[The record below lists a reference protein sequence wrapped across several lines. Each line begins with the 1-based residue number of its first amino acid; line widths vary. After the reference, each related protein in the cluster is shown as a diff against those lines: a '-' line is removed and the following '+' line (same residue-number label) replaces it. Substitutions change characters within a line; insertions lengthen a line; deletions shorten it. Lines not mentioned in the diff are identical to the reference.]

1 MENPRPDK
9 VAVVDEVRERL
20 SNTEAAVLTEY
31 RGLDVPALAE
41 LRAALREAGGE
52 YKVYKNTL
60 VRLAVGE
67 LDFEIDDL
75 LTGPTAIAL
84 VGQRPDGSAGD
95 AVSLAKALDEFA
107 KEHEA
112 LVIKGGLLDS
122 QRLTV
127 EQVKALAKIAPREV
141 LLAQL
146 AGAMAAPMQQFASL
160 LNALP
165 QNLAYA
171 LKALID
177 ERGGPVAPADAE
189 EAPADDEEVV
199 AEEAPAEDA
208 DVEGEAVEAA
218 ADDTDADA
226 VAEEAPADDEETVA
240 DEAPVEDTDVEAV
253 ADEVSADDTDADAV
267 AEEAPADDND
277 AEAEEAPADEQG
289 ATAEEAEADTDTAAA
304 DDTEEA

>member
-41 LRAALREAGGE
+41 LRAALRAVGGE

-60 VRLAVGE
+60 VRLAVND
-67 LDFEIDDL
+67 LDFDINDL

-84 VGQRPDGSAGD
+84 VGERPDGSAGD
-95 AVSLAKALDEFA
+95 AVSVAKALDEFA
-107 KEHEA
+107 KNHEA

-122 QRLTV
+122 RRLSV
-127 EQVKALAKIAPREV
+127 EQITALAKIAPREV
-141 LLAQL
+141 LLAQI
-146 AGAMAAPMQQFASL
+146 AGALAAPMQQFASL

-165 QNLAYA
+165 QNLAYG

-177 ERGGPVAPADAE
+177 QQGGPVSSAEADGPPVE
-189 EAPADDEEVV
+189 ET
-199 AEEAPAEDA
+199 
-208 DVEGEAVEAA
+208 GS
-218 ADDTDADA
+218 DA
-226 VAEEAPADDEETVA
+226 VAED
-240 DEAPVEDTDVEAV
+240 APVEETG
-253 ADEVSADDTDADAV
+253 SDAV

-277 AEAEEAPADEQG
+277 AAAEEAPADDNG
-289 ATAEEAEADTDTAAA
+289 AAAEEAAADTETASA

>member
-41 LRAALREAGGE
+41 LRAALRAVGGE

-60 VRLAVGE
+60 VRLAVND
-67 LDFEIDDL
+67 LDFDINDL

-84 VGQRPDGSAGD
+84 VGERPDGSAGD
-95 AVSLAKALDEFA
+95 AVSVAKALDEFA
-107 KEHEA
+107 KNHEA

-122 QRLTV
+122 RRLSV
-127 EQVKALAKIAPREV
+127 EQITALAKIAPREV
-141 LLAQL
+141 LLAQI
-146 AGAMAAPMQQFASL
+146 AGALAAPMQQFASL

-165 QNLAYA
+165 QNLAYG

-177 ERGGPVAPADAE
+177 QQGGPVSSAEADGPPVE
-189 EAPADDEEVV
+189 ETGSDAV
-199 AEEAPAEDA
+199 AEGAPVEETGSDAVAEGA
-208 DVEGEAVEAA
+208 PVEETGS
-218 ADDTDADA
+218 DA
-226 VAEEAPADDEETVA
+226 VAEEAPAEETG
-240 DEAPVEDTDVEAV
+240 
-253 ADEVSADDTDADAV
+253 SDAV

-277 AEAEEAPADEQG
+277 AAAEEAPADDNG
-289 ATAEEAEADTDTAAA
+289 AAAEEAAADTETASA

>member
-41 LRAALREAGGE
+41 LRAALRAAGGD

-60 VRLAVGE
+60 VRLAVSE
-67 LDFEIDDL
+67 LDLEIDDL

-84 VGQRPDGSAGD
+84 VADRPDGSPGD
-95 AVSLAKALDEFA
+95 AVSMAKALDSFA

-122 QRLTV
+122 QRLSI
-127 EQVKALAKIAPREV
+127 EQVLALAKIAPREV

-146 AGAMAAPMQQFASL
+146 AGAMAAPIQQFAGL

-177 ERGGPVAPADAE
+177 QHGGPASL
-189 EAPADDEEVV
+189 
-199 AEEAPAEDA
+199 AED
-208 DVEGEAVEAA
+208 
-218 ADDTDADA
+218 DAS
-226 VAEEAPADDEETVA
+226 
-240 DEAPVEDTDVEAV
+240 DEAPVDETDVDAVVDEA
-253 ADEVSADDTDADAV
+253 SADDN
-267 AEEAPADDND
+267 EAP
-277 AEAEEAPADEQG
+277 
-289 ATAEEAEADTDTAAA
+289 AEEAEADTETAAADDNEAPAEEAEAETAAADDNEAPAEEAEAETAAADDNEAPAEEAEADTETAAA